1 MVLKQFDPVSLFLLL
16 LMWTLFKG
24 RYTGGVLLP
33 EHAPGSFCTC
43 QYTQGSIFKFA
54 QFPPGACSQTFNLL
68 NIVEHFA
75 GWKFCSRG
83 WSIPMKSLIHTEDL
97 CSWSMLEE
105 QNSSCVG
112 LKGMWVGN
120 QYQGRLC
127 GLIGGIIDPSSSTPS
142 SPISY
147 MYFPL
152 QVLRHSLCKRKRT
165 IHPKSR
171 AQGELCLFPLFRLSW
186 Q

>member
-1 MVLKQFDPVSLFLLL
+1 MVLKQFDPVSLFVLL

-43 QYTQGSIFKFA
+43 QYTQGSIFKFT
-54 QFPPGACSQTFNLL
+54 QFTAGACSQTFNLL

-97 CSWSMLEE
+97 CSWSMPLE
-105 QNSSCVG
+105 QNPSCVG
-112 LKGMWVGN
+112 LKGMWVAN

-127 GLIGGIIDPSSSTPS
+127 GLIGGIIVPSPTC
-142 SPISY
+142 I
-147 MYFPL
+147 
-152 QVLRHSLCKRKRT
+152 SLCRYWGTVYVKEKEQY
-165 IHPKSR
+165 I
-171 AQGELCLFPLFRLSW
+171 
-186 Q
+186 